1 MKIIERI
8 LKVNELLDLLI
19 ASKGKNQEEILNDI
33 RRVAR

>member
-19 ASKGKNQEEILNDI
+19 ASKGKNQDEILNQLRSI
-33 RRVAR
+33 TR

>member
-8 LKVNELLDLLI
+8 LKMNELLDLLI
-19 ASKGKNQEEILNDI
+19 ASKGKNQEKILNQI